1 MKWFLALRYAFSS
14 SSGHRSRVVRIML
27 TSAFSLTVVAIVLS
41 VMSYL
46 QASRFDA
53 IRDVRSFDA
62 VVSGSFENE
71 IEALLPGLDAFV
83 YAEGEALSGDRAF
96 LVRYI
101 SSDYDGGIRYLFGDS
116 SSLLIPYSLYLED
129 GFQEQSIVMLREASS
144 GRVVP
149 RTATYGVSGVYST
162 MLGFEFDDTMLFL
175 PLSEADGAVEFKTA
189 IKGISDEDVSL
200 LDGNGYD
207 VVTWKESESSLYS
220 AFMIESVMMYVVL
233 SLLFII
239 IGVSTKQSVRIFYKG
254 KRKER
259 FELFILGLRTKSVE
273 NIFMASFLIVT
284 VLAILLSCVL
294 TLIALPLFEIASPS
308 LLRVEVELSFP
319 FLGFAFFSL
328 ILLLF
333 TICFSFYER
342 HKDRC
347 LDLLEVVHER

>member
-1 MKWFLALRYAFSS
+1 
-14 SSGHRSRVVRIML
+14 
-27 TSAFSLTVVAIVLS
+27 
-41 VMSYL
+41 
-46 QASRFDA
+46 
-53 IRDVRSFDA
+53 
-62 VVSGSFENE
+62 
-71 IEALLPGLDAFV
+71 
-83 YAEGEALSGDRAF
+83 
-96 LVRYI
+96 
-101 SSDYDGGIRYLFGDS
+101 
-116 SSLLIPYSLYLED
+116 
-129 GFQEQSIVMLREASS
+129 
-144 GRVVP
+144 
-149 RTATYGVSGVYST
+149 

-189 IKGISDEDVSL
+189 IKGISDEDVAL

-259 FELFILGLRTKSVE
+259 FELFILGLRIKSVE

-319 FLGFAFFSL
+319 LLGFAFFSL